1 MNEKATLE
9 RALITIKKLKNLLNE
24 QQRSFEPIAITGLSC
39 RFPQAVG
46 KEAYW
51 KMLCEGRNV
60 ITKIPKERWDLLQ
73 GTDEL
78 DLRDDNHPYWG
89 GWLQDI
95 SMFDAYF
102 FGISPREAIR
112 MDPQHR
118 LILEVAHEAIE
129 DAGIAMESLAGSNTG
144 VFASLYVSQ
153 LAHLQKMDTEM
164 DALYLPTGNAIA
176 ISANRLSY
184 LFDLRGPSVIIDSA
198 CSSSMTSLS
207 LACLNLQ
214 TRACDLALVC
224 GAKLNLLPYV
234 NYVLTKAKMLSP
246 DGQCKTFDESAN
258 GYVQGE
264 GVGVIVLK
272 PLAKALQDKD
282 RIYSVITGCAVN
294 QDGRTNGLTAPNGLQ
309 QESLL
314 ENAYRVAN
322 VTPSD
327 VSYVECHGTGTFLGD
342 PIEIQALGEVL
353 GKKRNSDNPLLIG
366 SVKTN
371 LGHLEPAAGIASII
385 KVALSLYHAKI
396 PPHLNCQKPNPHINF
411 DKYHLKIAQNLQSWP
426 KNNTFRVAGLSG
438 FGFGGTNA
446 HVVMREA
453 EATTEITN
461 NVTYQSELFTLSAKN
476 EVALNLLVKSW
487 YDFLQQHSTLPL
499 DSICYNLHVRR
510 SHYPVRV
517 AVIVNSVHQLM
528 HCLAL
533 LNEGNNDP
541 TIQIFKSS
549 ETQGQRAPSIPSN
562 LSYEDLPTLASLYV
576 NKAVIDW
583 QHIEKSRKLPLID
596 LPLYPWQHKSYWP
609 PLDTKHGANK
619 QTATI
624 SQTITGKK
632 LSSPLNNI
640 QYEFEISKRQLPDLA
655 DTYNIFHAGYYLELM
670 AIVVNENFNQ
680 ANFILAEHQFLA
692 PILVTDDNTVL
703 IQIILTP
710 DDHHFNFQ
718 FFSKV
723 QGKNWLENAKGRLII
738 ESENLPQA
746 DSVQQIKAR
755 CTVNEN
761 SAGLYDRITAM
772 GMPAGE
778 SIRWTRQY
786 WLNKNEILCEFKAPT
801 TAEPKQYQL
810 GIHPSVFDAAIQP
823 LFKLLPDEVMSPFIA
838 AGAKKLHFNRAP
850 SEPLYLWGKLTS
862 IDNDAKKIIG
872 DCYLINPAGTIF
884 AWLEGISL
892 AQLDNKLQTADIL
905 KSQALEGINFGRLS
919 FNDRVAVIK
928 NFLKEQIALIF
939 SLPPDDITDHGTL
952 RELGIDSLMALV
964 LVRAIEVGLKVQY
977 NMQELLEGP
986 VIQDL
991 ANSIAKQQIPQSE
1004 EPLSDGTKTNSWLPH
1019 RVIMPQARIR
1029 LFCFPYGGGG
1039 ASIYRDWQNK
1049 LPPNIEVCAI
1059 QLPGREER
1067 LHEQPIEQL
1076 SELTKQ
1082 LFENFQQEFTQPFI
1096 FFGHSF
1102 GSLILFELTR
1112 LLRDYNIAP
1121 QHMFVSGFPDPRVPT
1136 KSLDRLLGR
1145 LATINLSLQDL
1156 TADKIANFSQAQ
1168 INALALI
1175 FNENGIVGYGDYL
1188 FEKEIMKMLL
1198 PIFKGDMSIVKSYT
1212 YYDAPS
1218 LDIPITVFAGKQDTW
1233 VGYEDHLGWKNHTTQ
1248 RCELVTFDAGHMFV
1262 REETFK
1268 RQILDKITKACAVI
1282 PA

>member
-9 RALITIKKLKNLLNE
+9 RALVTIKKLKNLLNE
-24 QQRSFEPIAITGLSC
+24 QQRPFEPIAITGLSC
-39 RFPQAVG
+39 RFPQAIG
-46 KEAYW
+46 KNAYW

-60 ITKIPKERWDLLQ
+60 ISKIPQERWDLLQ
-73 GTDEL
+73 GSDEI
-78 DLRDDNHPYWG
+78 DLRDHNHPYWG

-95 SMFDAYF
+95 SLFDAYF

-129 DAGIAMESLAGSNTG
+129 DAGIAMETLAGSNTG

-184 LFDLRGPSVIIDSA
+184 LFDLHGPSIIIDSA

-214 TRACDLALVC
+214 TRACDVALVC

-264 GVGVIVLK
+264 GVGVVVLK

-314 ENAYRVAN
+314 ETAYRIAN
-322 VTPSD
+322 VSPSD
-327 VSYVECHGTGTFLGD
+327 VSYVECHGTGTYLGD

-353 GKKRNSDNPLLIG
+353 GRKRTAENPLLIG

-371 LGHLEPAAGIASII
+371 IGHLEPAAGMASII
-385 KVALSLYHAKI
+385 KVALSLYNAKI
-396 PPHLNCQKPNPHINF
+396 PPHLNCQKPNTHINF
-411 DKYHLKIAQNLQSWP
+411 DKYHLKIAQTLQPWP
-426 KNNTFRVAGLSG
+426 KYNDTRIAGLSG

-453 EATTEITN
+453 GSTPDTQHEAT
-461 NVTYQSELFTLSAKN
+461 YKSELFTVSAKN
-476 EVALNLLVKSW
+476 EAALNLLVVSW
-487 YDFLQQHSTLPL
+487 YDYLQENSNLPL
-499 DSICYNLHVRR
+499 ETICYNLHVRR
-510 SHYPVRV
+510 NHYPIR
-517 AVIVNSVHQLM
+517 
-528 HCLAL
+528 LAL
-533 LNEGNNDP
+533 IVSSTQQLLDYLLLVKEGKEDP
-541 TIQIFKSS
+541 AAQIFKSS
-549 ETQGQRAPSIPSN
+549 ETQGLRAPSVPPT
-562 LSYEDLPTLASLYV
+562 LTYEDLPTLASLYV
-576 NKAVIDW
+576 NKAAIEW
-583 QHIEKSRKLPLID
+583 QKIEKDRKLPQID

-609 PLDTKHGANK
+609 PLDTKHGVSKKNESIK
-619 QTATI
+619 QTL
-624 SQTITGKK
+624 SGRK
-632 LSSPLNNI
+632 LASPLKNI
-640 QYEFEISKRQLPDLA
+640 QYEFEISKQQLPDLA

-670 AIVVNENFNQ
+670 AIVVNETFNQ
-680 ANFILAEHQFLA
+680 SNFILEDHQFLA
-692 PILVTDDNTVL
+692 PILVADDNTVTV
-703 IQIILTP
+703 QVILTP
-710 DDHHFNFQ
+710 EGDHFTFQ
-718 FFSKV
+718 YFSAAV
-723 QGKNWLENAKGRLII
+723 GKSWIENAKGRLII
-738 ESENLPQA
+738 DKVTLSQI

-755 CTVNEN
+755 CIVNEN
-761 SAGLYDRITAM
+761 SASLYERITAM

-778 SIRWTRQY
+778 SIRWTNQY
-786 WLNKNEILCEFKAPT
+786 WLNNNEILCEFKAPA
-801 TAEPKQYQL
+801 TATQKQFQL

-823 LFKLLPDEVMSPFIA
+823 LFKLLPSELISPFIA
-838 AGAKKLHFNRAP
+838 AGAKKLHFNHSP
-850 SEPLYLWGKLTS
+850 DEPLYLWGKLSS
-862 IDNDAKKIIG
+862 IDNEAKKIIG
-872 DCYLINPAGTIF
+872 DCYLINPSGRIF
-884 AWLEGISL
+884 ACLEGITL
-892 AQLDNKLQTADIL
+892 AQLDNKLHSADIL
-905 KSQALEGINFGRLS
+905 KSQTLEGIDFALLD

-928 NFLKEQIALIF
+928 NFLREQISLIF
-939 SLPPDDITDHGTL
+939 SVPPEDINDYSSL
-952 RELGIDSLMALV
+952 QDLGIDSLMALV
-964 LVRAIEVGLKVQY
+964 LVRAIEVGLNVQY

-991 ANSIAKQQIPQSE
+991 ANSIAKQQAPQE
-1004 EPLSDGTKTNSWLPH
+1004 AKPLSPVAKSNSWLPH
-1019 RVIMPQARIR
+1019 RVKMPQAKIR

-1039 ASIYRDWQNK
+1039 ASIYRDWQSK
-1049 LPPNIEVCAI
+1049 VPPNIEVCAI

-1076 SELTKQ
+1076 SELTQK
-1082 LFENFQQEFTQPFI
+1082 LMENFQEEFTKPFI

-1112 LLRDYNIAP
+1112 LLRDIQISP
-1121 QHMFVSGFPDPRVPT
+1121 QHLFVSGFPDPRVPA
-1136 KSLDRLLGR
+1136 KSLNRLLER
-1145 LATINLSLQDL
+1145 LKTINLELQDL
-1156 TADKIANFSQAQ
+1156 TKTKIANFSQAQ

-1188 FEKEIMKMLL
+1188 FEKEVMKMLL
-1198 PIFKGDMSIVKSYT
+1198 PIFRGDMNIVKSYQ
-1212 YYDAPS
+1212 YYDTSP
-1218 LDIPITVFAGKQDTW
+1218 LDVPITVFAGKQDAW
-1233 VGYEDHLGWKNHTTQ
+1233 VAYEDHFGWKNHTVQT
-1248 RCELVTFDAGHMFV
+1248 CELMTFDASHMFV

-1268 RQILDKITKACAVI
+1268 RQIIDKIVGVCAGL
-1282 PA
+1282 